1 MSTTG
6 KMDNPE
12 KLNEIITGC
21 QNGESHAFSQLINLY
36 STRCYGYFYRLTG
49 NGGVSD
55 DLLSRLF
62 IRLVEKIESF
72 KGGSFEKWLFTI
84 ASNIFNDYLR
94 HEYRQR
100 KLLEAHA
107 EQLAAE
113 RPPNRADGEM
123 ADRLQRQIA
132 KLDDDTAEL
141 IMLRFYGELSFKELS
156 DLRGEPIGTT
166 LSKVHRGLRKLRE
179 LMGGADA

>member
-1 MSTTG
+1 
-6 KMDNPE
+6 MDDCE
-12 KLNEIITGC
+12 KLNQIITGC
-21 QNGESHAFSQLINLY
+21 QNGDNQAFAQLIDAY

-49 NGGVSD
+49 NNGVSD

-62 IRLVEKIESF
+62 MRLFEKISSF

-100 KLLEAHA
+100 RLLESHA

-113 RPPNRADGEM
+113 TPPRQSDNDIADL
-123 ADRLQRQIA
+123 LQRQIG
-132 KLDDDTAEL
+132 KLDEDTAEL

-166 LSKVHRGLRKLRE
+166 LSKVHRGLGKLRE
-179 LMGGADA
+179 LMGGNDA